1 MRTAWWLLR
10 EGGALEREARGG
22 RPSATKPGQEIPGD
36 CAFYG
41 VELREVGGSGPQA
54 LMEREWCEHPRH
66 SPCDRGR
73 SAWHASPSS
82 GWRNLTCDGQRAKCP
97 LTREQYEYEDAG

>member
-10 EGGALEREARGG
+10 EGGALEREERGG
-22 RPSATKPGQEIPGD
+22 GRSVKESEPAILRD
-36 CAFYG
+36 CPFYD
-41 VELREVGGSGPQA
+41 VELREVRGSGPLA
-54 LMEREWCEHPRH
+54 LMEREWCEHPKH

-82 GWRNLTCDGQRAKCP
+82 GWRNLTCDGLRAKCP
-97 LTREQYEYEDAG
+97 LTPGQYEDVG